1 MKNRVGVDIG
11 GTNIKIALITNEGK
25 ILYSKTFPTEAEKGY
40 EYTVANIKE
49 EIKVL
54 MTETES
60 TSKTIETIG
69 FGFPGQID
77 YKTGTVKVS
86 TNIPGWNGVE
96 LAKIIKE
103 EFNVPAF
110 VDNDVKVLHL
120 EENPHTFEKL
130 IDFIPNTIE
139 TIIKTIK
146 KGSKTYTIDNDKKQ

>member
-60 TSKTIETIG
+60 TSKTIETS
-69 FGFPGQID
+69 
-77 YKTGTVKVS
+77 TV
-86 TNIPGWNGVE
+86 P
-96 LAKIIKE
+96 KE
-103 EFNVPAF
+103 ETTKTEPEPTPETEPTPTPAPEPTSTEKETNVIT
-110 VDNDVKVLHL
+110 N
-120 EENPHTFEKL
+120 
-130 IDFIPNTIE
+130 NTAEGI
-139 TIIKTIK
+139 
-146 KGSKTYTIDNDKKQ
+146 